1 MPRRGGHPYFAGA
14 PLLIAHRGGSALAPE
29 NTLLAFDRALR
40 WWGAD
45 ILELDVQPT
54 RDGEAVVFH
63 DPTLE
68 RTTDGRGRVRDL
80 SLAQLRELDAGF
92 RFCPESGQS
101 FPFRGRGES
110 IATLEQVLSTFPG
123 VRINVEIK
131 HADAAPRVWDTI
143 AAAGATGRVLV
154 AAGER
159 ANRRRLEDYPGP
171 LSAAENEIRNF
182 WLASQVGLTRWAIPD
197 VDALQI
203 PDTHHGL
210 RVASPRFI
218 RAAHRCNLPVHIWT
232 VDAVADM
239 ERLLAWGV
247 DGIISDRPDRLAH
260 VLHRLRG
267 RPLPPGPPADEAE
280 PFLQSVLD
288 S

>member
-29 NTLLAFDRALR
+29 NTLRAFDRALR

-68 RTTDGRGRVRDL
+68 RTTNGHGRVRDL
-80 SLAQLRELDAGF
+80 SFAQLRELDAGF
-92 RFCPESGQS
+92 RFSPDGGRS
-101 FPFRGRGES
+101 FPFRGRGETVAS
-110 IATLEQVLSTFPG
+110 LEQVLAAFPR

-131 HADAAPRVWDTI
+131 HADAALRVRDTI

-159 ANRRRLEDYPGP
+159 ANRLVLEDYPGP

-182 WLASQVGLTRWAIPD
+182 WLAGHVGLSRWVVPA

-203 PDTHHGL
+203 PDTHRGM
-210 RVASPRFI
+210 RVASPRLV
-218 RAAHRCNLPVHIWT
+218 RAAHRHNIPVHVWT
-232 VDAVADM
+232 VDEVADM
-239 ERLLAWGV
+239 ERLLAWNV
-247 DGIISDRPDRLAH
+247 DGIISDRPDRLAE
-260 VLHRLRG
+260 VLHRVRG
-267 RPLPPGPPADEAE
+267 RPLPPGPAPDEAE